1 MNASV
6 ATAPNSTVT
15 GWHYDGRSATRHGVR
30 VIPAAEGF
38 QLEGPDIVSGP
49 HRWRDLVALDG
60 SGNRSV
66 YGLKGVDGWRLVF
79 DGPPPPDFA
88 IHLPLPARYGR
99 WIDRIG
105 FTRSAIAFA
114 VIAAGV
120 VAVVVSAP
128 DWLAPLVPRSLENR
142 LGDAMA
148 GDFGGH
154 ACRTPQGRAALV
166 KLAETL
172 GAREAGVRSI
182 EVVDGPIVNAMAMP
196 GGRIIVFEGLLKQ
209 ARSADEVAGVLAHEI
224 GHVRHRDTMA
234 GLIRQLGLGV
244 ILGGFNGKAAGAING
259 LVAMRY
265 TREAESAADAYA
277 IDRLRQAAISPD
289 DTAAFFDK
297 LSGGAAGEKAERAM
311 SWMNS
316 HPVSAER
323 KAAFARSK
331 VAGKSYRPALAPW
344 DWHALKA
351 MCKASGRASK
361 ARR

>member
-6 ATAPNSTVT
+6 GTAPSNIAT
-15 GWHYDGRSATRHGVR
+15 GWHYDGRSATRHRVR
-30 VIPAAEGF
+30 VVPSADGF
-38 QLEGPDIVSGP
+38 VLEGPDIASGP
-49 HRWRDLVALDG
+49 HRWRDLAALG
-60 SGNRSV
+60 GTGHRSV
-66 YGLKGVDGWRLVF
+66 YGLKGVDGWRLIF
-79 DGPPPPDFA
+79 DGPPPPNFA

-105 FTRSAIAFA
+105 FTRAVIAFA
-114 VIAAGV
+114 AIAAGV

-128 DWLAPLVPRSLENR
+128 AWLAPLVPRSLENR

-166 KLAETL
+166 QLAETL

-182 EVVDGPIVNAMAMP
+182 EVVDGPMVNAMAMP
-196 GGRIIVFEGLLKQ
+196 GGRIIIFDGLLKQ
-209 ARSADEVAGVLAHEI
+209 ARSADEMAGVLAHEI
-224 GHVRHRDTMA
+224 AHVRHRDTMA

-259 LVAMRY
+259 LVTMRY

-297 LSGGAAGEKAERAM
+297 LSGGPAGEKAERAM

-331 VAGKSYRPALAPW
+331 VAGKDYRPALPPW
-344 DWHALKA
+344 DWRALKG
-351 MCKASGRASK
+351 MCKARGGASK
-361 ARR
+361 SER